1 MEFITVNG
9 ADYIKIQTLAQ
20 ALNVCTATVYN
31 WHKAGH
37 LKFVWPLGRALTF
50 VSRETAERLMRL
62 NITDAMG
69 AFMNTMETSN
79 RI

>member
-9 ADYIKIQTLAQ
+9 TDYIKIQTLAQ

-37 LKFVWPLGRALTF
+37 LTFVWPLGQALTF

-62 NITDAMG
+62 KITAEMG
-69 AFMNTMETSN
+69 AFMKTMESSN
-79 RI
+79 

>member
-9 ADYIKIQTLAQ
+9 TDYIKIQTLAQ

-37 LKFVWPLGRALTF
+37 LNFVWPLGRALTF
-50 VSRETAERLMRL
+50 VSRETAEKMLRLK
-62 NITDAMG
+62 ITAEME
-69 AFMNTMETSN
+69 AFLKSM
-79 RI
+79 